1 MSEEVNETKGHK
13 AHLRGGKHGHIP
25 SLQRLEPKLHLTPLY
40 LHQCRIFFCLWIPKR
55 DAQFSYM
62 ASDMEKDNQAPTQ
75 DIFRVCEEDPAVK
88 RFLAWDK
95 NLRVSDKYL
104 LSMIIAYVSRAGL
117 FSWQYQRI
125 HFFLALY
132 LASDLEEDNQAPK
145 QDIFHFLYGKSCVQ
159 RPLFHT
165 LPIHLFHGLEQSSFQ
180 GGV

>member
-1 MSEEVNETKGHK
+1 MH
-13 AHLRGGKHGHIP
+13 HIP
-25 SLQRLEPKLHLTPLY
+25 HPVIWKKEERL
-40 LHQCRIFFCLWIPKR
+40 FDFM
-55 DAQFSYM
+55 DA
-62 ASDMEKDNQAPTQ
+62 
-75 DIFRVCEEDPAVK
+75 ILRHEEDPAVK

-159 RPLFHT
+159 RPVPHITNSSIPWAGTVEFPGRSVKGWVVLCVLVGGEGWADWRNTGRWVTAGGIGRGET
-165 LPIHLFHGLEQSSFQ
+165 L
-180 GGV
+180 